1 MPIHPG
7 MVEPLAER
15 TRDLYAGAE
24 ERLLGIIARQLAA
37 GLDAPG
43 WVEAKLAAV
52 QTLRRGAQAVVDE
65 LGKATQL
72 EVFDAVAEAY
82 NVGHR
87 AAVAELGALSDEA
100 RALVDERT
108 PNAQAVDRL
117 AAEAVDVVTATHRS
131 ILRAVVD
138 TFRAVVASVA
148 ATPLLGIGTR
158 RQATQDAMRAFADR
172 GIRAF
177 VDKAGRRWSL
187 PVYAEMA
194 VRTATARAAT
204 EAHMRT
210 LTDAGV
216 ELVVVSDAPR
226 ECPLCRP
233 WEGRVLTISGP
244 AGART
249 VEAEHATEDGRMVPV
264 RVAGSLDEARA
275 AGFQHPNCR
284 HSVSL
289 YSPGLTRIEQARSDP
304 DGYEAGQRQR
314 EIERGIRKW
323 KRREAAAVAPEAKR
337 LARAKVRQWQATMRD
352 HLKAHPDLRRLPHRE
367 QLDPSELPAKQQEER
382 RRRNPDPT
390 PEQVEAARVWSGDDA
405 SVRAMS
411 DDDLAAAMRSN
422 LLDDR
427 ARRRIEAEA
436 DRRDL
441 AALLDRAAPGG
452 TLAADLT
459 EFSDAE
465 LGRLV
470 GHVDDSDALRIAAE
484 MDRRDVAARLPGVRA
499 DLVGLSDDDLA
510 ARVRYAIE
518 HGTDDVDQ
526 LAAEAHRRDMLA
538 AMFPAG
544 RLVDDLSG
552 LGDDAL
558 AWCMQYANEGE
569 LLRIAD
575 EFDRR
580 DDLANAPPLPAP
592 ADTGDPVAD
601 MLADRDALAEVMGAV
616 PDPIVWGALAGDGE
630 TTAPRDWG
638 ALSDEEI
645 DQLSD
650 EEFAQFR
657 ESEAAAAYW
666 QRVEE
671 RAAKAAEEAGDEA
684 VPEHRITRAEAR
696 EMYWEYVQRQIAAAE
711 EATNGYMFNKKY
723 AGKGHSY
730 ESLFA
735 GPHRIGYARASDEL
749 KEWWETHPRLTQ
761 AEFITMVTGK
771 TQRWATNAAQNRWGE
786 QMKR

>member
-7 MVEPLAER
+7 MVEDLAAT

-52 QTLRRGAQAVVDE
+52 QQVRRASQAVVDE
-65 LGKATQL
+65 LGRAVEL
-72 EVFDAVAEAY
+72 DVFDAVAEAY

-87 AAVAELGALSDEA
+87 AAVSELGALSDEA
-100 RALVDERT
+100 VRLVDDRV

-158 RQATQDAMRAFADR
+158 RQATQDAMRRFADA

-177 VDKAGRRWSL
+177 VDKAGRRWQLTS
-187 PVYAEMA
+187 YAEMA

-210 LTDAGV
+210 LADAGV
-216 ELVVVSDAPR
+216 ELVVVSNAPR
-226 ECPLCRP
+226 ECPLCAP

-244 AGART
+244 GGPRT
-249 VEAEHATEDGRMVPV
+249 VEVEHAVEDGRMVPV

-275 AGFQHPNCR
+275 TGLQHPNCR

-289 YSPGLTRIEQARSDP
+289 YSPGLTRIEQASSDP
-304 DGYEAGQRQR
+304 AGYAAGQRQR

-323 KRREAAAVAPEAKR
+323 KRREAAAVTPEAKR
-337 LARAKVRQWQATMRD
+337 AAGRKVRQWQGHMRD
-352 HLKAHPDLRRLPHRE
+352 HLAAHPDLRRNREREKVGAGNLPEKRTE
-367 QLDPSELPAKQQEER
+367 A
-382 RRRNPDPT
+382 T

-427 ARRRIEAEA
+427 ARRRVEAEA

-441 AALLDRAAPGG
+441 DRLLDRAAPGG
-452 TLAADLT
+452 TLAADLA

-465 LGRLV
+465 LGRV
-470 GHVDDSDALRIAAE
+470 IGHVDDADALRIAAE
-484 MDRRDVAARLPGVRA
+484 LDRRDVAARLPGVRP

-510 ARVRYAIE
+510 ARVRHAIE

-526 LAAEAHRRDMLA
+526 LAAEAHRRDQLA
-538 AMFPAG
+538 QVFPG
-544 RLVDDLSG
+544 GYLLDDLSG
-552 LGDDAL
+552 LSEDQL
-558 AWCMQYANEGE
+558 AWAMPYATEAE

-580 DDLANAPPLPAP
+580 DGPDADPLPAP

-601 MLADRDALAEVMGAV
+601 MLADRDAVAEVISTL
-616 PDPIVWGALAGDGE
+616 PDPLVWGVLAGDGE
-630 TTAPRDWG
+630 TTAPRDWA
-638 ALSDEEI
+638 ALTDEEI
-645 DQLSD
+645 EALPD

-657 ESEAAAAYW
+657 DSEAAAAYW
-666 QRVEE
+666 QRVADRE
-671 RAAKAAEEAGDEA
+671 AKAAEEAGEEA
-684 VPEHRITRAEAR
+684 QPERRITRAEAR
-696 EMYWEYVQRQIAAAE
+696 ELYWEWVQRQIAAAE
-711 EATNGYMFNKKY
+711 AATNGYMFAKKY
-723 AGKGHSY
+723 AAQNLSY
-730 ESLFA
+730 ESLFT
-735 GPHRIGYARASDEL
+735 GPHRIGYARASEEL
-749 KEWWETHPRLTQ
+749 KEWWESNPRLTQ
-761 AEFITMVTGK
+761 AEFITQVTGK
-771 TQRWATNAAQNRWGE
+771 TQRWANRASENRTDHE
-786 QMKR
+786 QRR

>member
-7 MVEPLAER
+7 MVEDLAAT

-52 QTLRRGAQAVVDE
+52 QQVRRASQAVVDE
-65 LGKATQL
+65 LGRAVEL
-72 EVFDAVAEAY
+72 DVFDAVAEAY
-82 NVGHR
+82 NTGHR
-87 AAVAELGALSDEA
+87 AAVAELGALSDDA
-100 RALVDERT
+100 RALVDDRV

-117 AAEAVDVVTATHRS
+117 AQEAVDVVTATHRS

-138 TFRAVVASVA
+138 TFRDVVASVA

-177 VDKAGRRWSL
+177 VDKAGRRWQLTS
-187 PVYAEMA
+187 YAEMA

-210 LTDAGV
+210 LADAGV

-226 ECPLCRP
+226 ECPLCAP

-249 VEAEHATEDGRMVPV
+249 VEVEHAIEDGRMIPV

-275 AGFQHPNCR
+275 AGLQHPNCR
-284 HSVSL
+284 HSVSM
-289 YSPGLTRIEQARSDP
+289 YSPGLTRVEQASSDP
-304 DGYEAGQRQR
+304 DGYAAGQRQR

-323 KRREAAAVAPEAKR
+323 KRREAAAVTPEAKR
-337 LARAKVRQWQATMRD
+337 AAGAKVRQWQGHMRD
-352 HLKAHPDLRRLPHRE
+352 HLAAHPDLRRNRERERDGAGNLPEQRRE
-367 QLDPSELPAKQQEER
+367 A
-382 RRRNPDPT
+382 T

-411 DDDLAAAMRSN
+411 DDDLAAAMRST

-427 ARRRIEAEA
+427 ARRRIEVEA

-441 AALLDRAAPGG
+441 DRLLDRAAPGG
-452 TLAADLT
+452 TLARDLSA
-459 EFSDAE
+459 FSDAE
-465 LGRLV
+465 LGRV
-470 GHVDDSDALRIAAE
+470 IGHVDDADALRIAAE
-484 MDRRDVAARLPGVRA
+484 IDRRERAAQLPGVRP

-526 LAAEAHRRDMLA
+526 LAAEAHRRDQLA
-538 AMFPAG
+538 QVFPSG
-544 RLVDDLSG
+544 RLLDDLSG
-552 LGDDAL
+552 LTEEQL
-558 AWCMQYANEGE
+558 AWAMPYATEAE

-580 DDLANAPPLPAP
+580 DGPDAAPLPAP
-592 ADTGDPVAD
+592 ASTGDPVAD
-601 MLADRDALAEVMGAV
+601 MLADRDAVAEVISAL
-616 PDPIVWGALAGDGE
+616 PDPLVWGALAGDGE
-630 TTAPRDWG
+630 STAPRDWAALTDEQIE
-638 ALSDEEI
+638 ALSDEEY
-645 DQLSD
+645 
-650 EEFAQFR
+650 EAFR
-657 ESEAAAAYW
+657 DSEAATAYW
-666 QRVEE
+666 QRLAEREE
-671 RAAKAAEEAGDEA
+671 QAAEEAGEKA
-684 VPEHRITRAEAR
+684 QPEQRITRAQAR
-696 EMYWEYVQRQIAAAE
+696 EMYWEWVQRQIMAAE

-723 AGKGHSY
+723 ATKGLSY
-730 ESLFA
+730 ESLFT

-749 KEWWETHPRLTQ
+749 REWWESNPRLTQ
-761 AEFITMVTGK
+761 AEFITKVTGQ
-771 TQRWATNAAQNRWGE
+771 TQRWAARAVENRFDHE
-786 QMKR
+786 RKR